1 MSIYEIAAKLLILN
15 TQIMRRMEKRG
26 VDPKKDV
33 DLILERSDLRF
44 ILMNGYDLEE
54 ELDSGSVNDYSL
66 IKADVEEK
74 CKLAAEFNIPI
85 WFASQVN

>member
-33 DLILERSDLRF
+33 DLILERADLRF

-54 ELDSGSVNDYSL
+54 ELDSGSINDYSL

-74 CKLAAEFNIPI
+74 RKLAAEFNIPI
-85 WFASQVN
+85 WFASQAN